1 VPLNPLQRAAIAV
14 FSAIEAARECV
25 ATNANG
31 INPRNNGDCSGLV
44 AALSESALGRSL
56 SGRLWGFGNTSL
68 NCCSPKRADL
78 VAALGETTGEPA
90 FRAIRDRMRRCESGR
105 ELLRLRP
112 RMRVSAAP

>member
-1 VPLNPLQRAAIAV
+1 MPLNPLQRAAIAV

-68 NCCSPKRADL
+68 NCCSPKRA
-78 VAALGETTGEPA
+78 
-90 FRAIRDRMRRCESGR
+90 IRDRMRRCESGR